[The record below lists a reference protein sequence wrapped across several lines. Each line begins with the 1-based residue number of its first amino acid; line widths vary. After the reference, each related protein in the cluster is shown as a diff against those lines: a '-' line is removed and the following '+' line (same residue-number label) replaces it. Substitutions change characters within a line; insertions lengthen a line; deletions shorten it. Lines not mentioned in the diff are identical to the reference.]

1 TDVSA
6 SRLDLAKRMG
16 ADMTIDVS
24 HGRMAEAREELRLTE
39 GFDIGLEMSGR
50 ASALREMIDNMT
62 HGGRIA
68 LLGLPTE
75 DIAINWGKVVTHML
89 TLKGIYGREMFETWY
104 AMSAMLQS
112 NPVLHEAISGVITDV
127 LPAAEWERGFETARQ
142 GTGGKVV
149 LDWRRI

>member
-1 TDVSA
+1 
-6 SRLDLAKRMG
+6 
-16 ADMTIDVS
+16 
-24 HGRMAEAREELRLTE
+24 
-39 GFDIGLEMSGR
+39 
-50 ASALREMIDNMT
+50 
-62 HGGRIA
+62 
-68 LLGLPTE
+68 
-75 DIAINWGKVVTHML
+75 ML

-127 LPAAEWERGFETARQ
+127 LPAAEWERGFETARH